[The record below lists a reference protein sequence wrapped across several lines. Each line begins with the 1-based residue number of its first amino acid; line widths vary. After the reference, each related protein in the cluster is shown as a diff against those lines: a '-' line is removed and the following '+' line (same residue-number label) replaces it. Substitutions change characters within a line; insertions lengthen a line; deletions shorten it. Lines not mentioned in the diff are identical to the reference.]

1 LPKEEVRMAEEK
13 RISRREFLKWFAVIS
28 ITSVGGVGCACVP
41 VVVYG
46 PPPEPEYG
54 PPPVENPVV
63 TGMAYIEKDGSEKT
77 LHGSTDVPTDA
88 QFVIYFSEL
97 MAESSQSAVSLS
109 NAVSFETVWLQE
121 DALKIVLTMDL
132 RPNTEYVL
140 EIGAGAESVH
150 GEPLRLTEMARAEFT
165 TAE

>member
-1 LPKEEVRMAEEK
+1 MEK
-13 RISRREFLKWFAVIS
+13 DSRISRREFLKWFAVIS
-28 ITSVGGVGCACVP
+28 LTSAGGVGCACVP
-41 VVVYG
+41 VVLYG

-88 QFVIYFSEL
+88 QFVIYFSDL
-97 MAESSQSAVSLS
+97 MAEPSQNAVSL
-109 NAVSFETVWLQE
+109 NEAVGDAAEFETVWLQE
-121 DALKIVLTMDL
+121 DALKIVLTTEL
-132 RPNTEYVL
+132 QPGTEYVL

-150 GEPLRLTEMARAEFT
+150 GEPLQLTEMARAEFT